1 MIEKVTNNVS
11 SLDSRTNKNAGKAL
25 VKETIVNV
33 EVNDGVSD
41 SIKANKNAVS
51 ELASSAPIDVDKV
64 SQIKKA
70 ISSGDYPLDLD
81 KISDA
86 LMQAYREMKS

>member
-41 SIKANKNAVS
+41 SIKANK
-51 ELASSAPIDVDKV
+51 K
-64 SQIKKA
+64 
-70 ISSGDYPLDLD
+70 
-81 KISDA
+81 
-86 LMQAYREMKS
+86 